1 MYLRKPPQRTPKWLA
16 AARDN
21 AQHSTGPR
29 TPAGKA
35 NTKMNALKHGRYAAL
50 ENHQQVMLAL
60 GEDPE
65 EFEFLK
71 QELMTSF
78 GPGDALWKNQIE
90 DLAKLYWRRA
100 RLERAQTGVMR
111 RALQAVEDRQHR
123 RRLEMA
129 GATFGATQREM
140 LDLSLP
146 EPSDP
151 DVRLRRILSSL
162 EVIREQ
168 AKQRAFWPR
177 LHSAL
182 ENLYQS
188 GMGWRAGRICRLLR
202 LFCDPSELRERQEGE
217 DHQKSPRET
226 ADSSEQAGEPQYK
239 ELLRL
244 LDDELA
250 SVREEFEYAEKA
262 NEEKAAIERDA
273 CLAPDGEAC
282 RMMLRQEAALD
293 RSIDRKVRI
302 LLSLRKE
309 YSDYNLA
316 ASIAPD
322 DAADPESNEIKKML
336 GIDIA
341 SETPATEKSVGTPK
355 MEEQSRNVYEN
366 KGALWKTSERSR
378 NVHEKTGA

>member
-1 MYLRKPPQRTPKWLA
+1 MSLRKPPQRTPKWLA

-29 TPAGKA
+29 TPAGKE
-35 NTKMNALKHGRYAAL
+35 NTKMNALKHGRCAAL

-78 GPGDALWKNQIE
+78 GPGDALWKHQIE

-111 RALQAVEDRQHR
+111 RALQAVDDWQHR

-129 GATFGATQREM
+129 GATFGASQPEI

-168 AKQRAFWPR
+168 AKQRSFRPR
-177 LHSAL
+177 LYSVL

-188 GMGWRAGRICRLLR
+188 RMGWRAGRICTLLH
-202 LFCDPSELRERQEGE
+202 LFGHPNEICEQQQGE
-217 DHQKSPRET
+217 DYQKSLPET
-226 ADSSEQAGEPQYK
+226 ASPSEQAGEPQYT

-244 LDDELA
+244 LDEEIA
-250 SVREEFEYAEKA
+250 SVREEFKYAEKA

-273 CLAPDGEAC
+273 CLAPDGEVC

-302 LLSLRKE
+302 LMSLRKE
-309 YSDYNLA
+309 YSDNTLA

-322 DAADPESNEIKKML
+322 EGDDPESKEIKKML

-341 SETPATEKSVGTPK
+341 SETPATEKSAATPK
-355 MEEQSRNVYEN
+355 LKELSRNVYEN
-366 KGALWKTSERSR
+366 KGALLRTSQRTR
-378 NVHEKTGA
+378 NVHENTGA

>member
-1 MYLRKPPQRTPKWLA
+1 
-16 AARDN
+16 
-21 AQHSTGPR
+21 
-29 TPAGKA
+29 
-35 NTKMNALKHGRYAAL
+35 
-50 ENHQQVMLAL
+50 
-60 GEDPE
+60 
-65 EFEFLK
+65 
-71 QELMTSF
+71 
-78 GPGDALWKNQIE
+78 
-90 DLAKLYWRRA
+90 
-100 RLERAQTGVMR
+100 
-111 RALQAVEDRQHR
+111 
-123 RRLEMA
+123 
-129 GATFGATQREM
+129 M